1 MRVRPSLLALAP
13 LGLVSALLGGC
24 TKRGPLVAFLGD
36 SLTSGWKLPESQAY
50 PALVQRALRAKG
62 REVRVLNA
70 GVSGDTV
77 AQGLKRLPAVLR
89 RKPDVLVVALGI
101 NDGLRG
107 APPEVTEASL
117 RQILLRAQAAHVR
130 VLIAGLRIPATHG
143 DEHARRF
150 GEIYPRLAAELRV
163 PLVPFLLEGV
173 AGQPTL
179 NYKDGL
185 HPTAEGQTL
194 LARNVLAPIERLL
207 AELEAERR

>member
-13 LGLVSALLGGC
+13 LGLLSALPGGC
-24 TKRGPLVAFLGD
+24 SKRGPLVAFLGD

-70 GVSGDTV
+70 GVSGDTA

-107 APPEVTEASL
+107 MPPEVTEAGL
-117 RQILLRAQAAHVR
+117 RQILVRAQAAHVR
-130 VLIAGLRIPATHG
+130 VLLAGLRISASHG

-173 AGQPTL
+173 AGQPAL
-179 NYKDGL
+179 NYRDGL

-194 LARNVLAPIERLL
+194 LARNVLASIELLL
-207 AELEAERR
+207 AEVEAERR